1 MHLMTKN
8 ARHRFIRIAPTAC
21 MALALT
27 VVMTFGMVPVAPFVF
42 DEGELGASQT
52 AYAVTSA
59 EKQKEVDAAAERL
72 DGLQTELNQ
81 ITVGY
86 ESAVAAR
93 AKAEKLMKK
102 AQKREKA
109 ARKRIGELQDQLGVL
124 AADMYRKGPA
134 SYLEVIFGAQSFG
147 EFVSVVEMSSRIN
160 EHNAD
165 LISETKVVREEA
177 EAARDEYAAQEKVL
191 AQQEAEMKQLKVQQE
206 DAVAKMQTE
215 ISALKKQAANL
226 LAQEELA
233 AEAAR
238 QRAAEDARRGS
249 SGGGGASTATQ
260 VSVDPNLAA
269 RVPALTFPC
278 PGYTAIS
285 SPFGPRWGGYHLGVD
300 FAAPTGTPIL
310 SAAAGTV
317 TASGYGSSMGNYLI
331 VAHGGGVRTIY
342 MHASALHVRAGA
354 SVAAG
359 QQIASVGSTGNS
371 TGPHLHFQLEVDGYA
386 INPMHFL

>member
-1 MHLMTKN
+1 VQLMIKN
-8 ARHRFIRIAPTAC
+8 ARHRLTKIAPTAC

-27 VVMTFGMVPVAPFVF
+27 VVMTFSMVPVAPFVF
-42 DEGELGASQT
+42 DGEELGTSQT

-72 DGLQTELNQ
+72 DGLQTELNH
-81 ITVGY
+81 INSGY
-86 ESAVAAR
+86 ESAIVAR
-93 AKAEKLMKK
+93 TKAEKLMKK

-165 LISETKVVREEA
+165 LIGEAKIVREEA
-177 EAARDEYAAQEKVL
+177 EAARNEYSAQQKVF
-191 AQQEAEMKQLKVQQE
+191 AQQEAEMKQLKIQQE
-206 DAVAKMQTE
+206 SAVSQMQSE
-215 ISALKKQAANL
+215 ITALKKQAAEL
-226 LAQEELA
+226 LFQEEATA

-238 QRAAEDARRGS
+238 AAQAAQSAGS
-249 SGGGGASTATQ
+249 DASTATQ
-260 VSVDPNLAA
+260 GSIDPNLAA
-269 RVPALTFPC
+269 RVPTLTFPC

-285 SPFGPRWGGYHLGVD
+285 SPYGPRWGGMHWGVD
-300 FAAPTGTPIL
+300 FAAPIDTPIL
-310 SAAAGTV
+310 AAAAGTV

-331 VAHGGGVRTIY
+331 VAHGDGVRTIY
-342 MHASALHVRAGA
+342 MHANALNVSAGA
-354 SVAAG
+354 SVSAG
-359 QQIASVGSTGNS
+359 QQIAQVGSTGNS

-386 INPMHFL
+386 INPMPFL